1 MLRRIAIAFLI
12 FVVPAVSSAQ
22 QPCTTDARRVVD
34 ELYRHMLERAAD
46 SGSAGWVNRL
56 ESGTTV
62 REIVREIAKS
72 SEHAQRFYN
81 PGDGAVAHERAVA
94 TLYRHILGRQPDA
107 GGLSALTQSAMNS
120 GLPAVVDTI
129 VNSRE
134 YNQNFGDWGVPGSGG
149 IRYCG
154 GSQATTSSSAGNSTN
169 RSMRFPNLDTNRDGV
184 ISRQEWRGNNNSF
197 RVRDW
202 NGDGVLS
209 GDEVRMGA
217 NPPEAS
223 LEARDY
229 SMSAND
235 RFDYLD
241 ANNNGFVNE
250 NEWDGTLDQFDRLDR
265 NRDGRLTRTELGA
278 VRPAANFTALD
289 ANRDGRLTMNEWP
302 WSRRSFIQQDDD
314 SNGVITRAEYRGSAA
329 AAALR

>member
-1 MLRRIAIAFLI
+1 MLRRIAFAVLVFS
-12 FVVPAVSSAQ
+12 VPSVSFAQ

-46 SGSAGWVNRL
+46 SGSASWVNRL

-62 REIVREIAKS
+62 RDIVREIAKS
-72 SEHAQRFYN
+72 SEHSQRFYN
-81 PGDGAVAHERAVA
+81 PGEGAVAHERAVA
-94 TLYRHILGRQPDA
+94 TLYRHILGRQADA
-107 GGLSALTQSAMNS
+107 AGLNALTQTAMNS

-129 VNSRE
+129 LNSRE

-154 GSQATTSSSAGNSTN
+154 GSQATTSSN

-184 ISRQEWRGNNNSF
+184 VSRSEWRGTNNAF

-217 NPPEAS
+217 NPPDSS

-229 SMSAND
+229 TMTAND

-241 ANNNGFVNE
+241 ANNNGIVTE
-250 NEWDGTLDQFDRLDR
+250 NEWDGTLDTFDRLDR
-265 NRDGRLTRTELGA
+265 NRDGRLTRAELGS
-278 VRPAANFTALD
+278 VRPSAAFATLD
-289 ANRDGRLTMNEWP
+289 TNGDGRLTLSEWP
-302 WSRRSFIQQDDD
+302 WSRRSFINQDDD
-314 SNGVITRAEYRGSAA
+314 SDGVVTRREYRANAA
-329 AAALR
+329 AATVR

>member
-1 MLRRIAIAFLI
+1 MLRGIAIAFLI
-12 FVVPAVSSAQ
+12 FAVPAVSTAQ

-46 SGSAGWVNRL
+46 SGSAGWVTRL

-72 SEHAQRFYN
+72 SEHSQRFYN
-81 PGDGAVAHERAVA
+81 PGEGAVAHERAVA
-94 TLYRHILGRQPDA
+94 TLYRHILGRQADGA
-107 GGLSALTQSAMNS
+107 GLNALTQTAMNN

-129 VNSRE
+129 LNSRE

-154 GSQATTSSSAGNSTN
+154 SSQSQSSTN
-169 RSMRFPNLDTNRDGV
+169 SGSPNRAMRFPALDTNRDGV
-184 ISRQEWRGNNNSF
+184 VSRSEWRGNNNSF

-217 NPPEAS
+217 NPPAAS

-229 SMSAND
+229 SMTSND

-241 ANNNGFVNE
+241 ANNNGFINE
-250 NEWDGTLDQFDRLDR
+250 NEWDGTLDTFDRLDR
-265 NRDGRLTRTELGA
+265 NRDGRLTRAELGT
-278 VRPAANFTALD
+278 VRPAAAFATLD
-289 ANRDGRLTMNEWP
+289 ANGDGRLTMNEWP
-302 WSRRSFIQQDDD
+302 WSRRSFIDQDDD
-314 SNGVITRAEYRGSAA
+314 SDGVVTRREYRGSAA
-329 AAALR
+329 AATIR